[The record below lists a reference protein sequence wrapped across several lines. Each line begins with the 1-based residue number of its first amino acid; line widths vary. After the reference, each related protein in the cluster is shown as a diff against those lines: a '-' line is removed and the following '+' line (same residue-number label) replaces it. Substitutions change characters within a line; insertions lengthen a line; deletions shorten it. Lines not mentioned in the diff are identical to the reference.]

1 MFSYFIFVLFQ
12 ETDADPL
19 EEEEDKENK
28 EDTNESV
35 KKEENGKE
43 EETEEDRKGSVEG
56 VPRGLQ
62 IWREAVKNAQNAAQL
77 AMAFYILETSI
88 AWDKSIMKASCQ
100 FCHGG
105 DNENALLLCDGCDR
119 GYHTYCFKP
128 EITTIPE
135 GDW

>member
-1 MFSYFIFVLFQ
+1 M
-12 ETDADPL
+12 E
-19 EEEEDKENK
+19 
-28 EDTNESV
+28 
-35 KKEENGKE
+35 KKA
-43 EETEEDRKGSVEG
+43 SEG
-56 VPRGLQ
+56 IPRGLAT
-62 IWREAVKNAQNAAQL
+62 WRYAVHQAQNAAQL

-100 FCHGG
+100 FCHGEE
-105 DNENALLLCDGCDR
+105 DENALLLCDGCDR